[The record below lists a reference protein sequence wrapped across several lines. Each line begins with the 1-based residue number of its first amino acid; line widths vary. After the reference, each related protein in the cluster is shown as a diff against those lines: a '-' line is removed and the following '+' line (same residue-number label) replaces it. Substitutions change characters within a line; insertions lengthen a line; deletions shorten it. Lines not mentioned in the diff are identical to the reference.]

1 VRVEV
6 CDAVWGEPSSCVLQ
20 SPAPPPSSG
29 GEVMWCASPARHS
42 SVVEQS
48 MHAQHSTA
56 QHSTATCRRTLVI
69 HTGCHRVE
77 GKVLGKQ
84 PLLYRYYVAVSFLGR
99 FQCFQDEH
107 PRPFPWRQ
115 QNGTTLQQ
123 QYSHVSTEAEQE
135 CRIANDESTQLH
147 VPITKPFLSSP
158 HRRETRLS
166 AGRNFSTARILLNPA
181 TVRGL

>member
-1 VRVEV
+1 VS
-6 CDAVWGEPSSCVLQ
+6 WSSLCT
-20 SPAPPPSSG
+20 
-29 GEVMWCASPARHS
+29 
-42 SVVEQS
+42 
-48 MHAQHSTA
+48 HSTA
-56 QHSTATCRRTLVI
+56 QHITAQHIISHHSTSHHSTAHIYTATCRRTLVI
-69 HTGCHRVE
+69 HTGYNMENGAVM
-77 GKVLGKQ
+77 GKQ
-84 PLLYRYYVAVSFLGR
+84 PLPYRYYVAVSFIGR